1 MSQDDD
7 QLVERVAMIIAKHVF
22 TERASEWPYAGKEE
36 EIRGRLQ
43 RAARA
48 ALSAMPQREL
58 LREAL
63 DALEPFAEKAGDY
76 LYEDPQH
83 HGVVLISDLR
93 RARAAADKIRAALT
107 QEKQT

>member
-1 MSQDDD
+1 MSQNDD

-58 LREAL
+58 WIGDMMIRHAPNGIWIGRRGGEGGEFGTEHVERVIAQFYREN
-63 DALEPFAEKAGDY
+63 F
-76 LYEDPQH
+76 
-83 HGVVLISDLR
+83 
-93 RARAAADKIRAALT
+93 
-107 QEKQT
+107 

>member
-48 ALSAMPQREL
+48 ALSAMPQRDEL
-58 LREAL
+58 WIGDMMIRHAPNGIWIGRRDGEGGEFATEHVERVIAQFYREN
-63 DALEPFAEKAGDY
+63 F
-76 LYEDPQH
+76 
-83 HGVVLISDLR
+83 
-93 RARAAADKIRAALT
+93 
-107 QEKQT
+107 